1 MLVKF
6 ALSAARVSASARTRP
21 AALVS
26 VLLAAMLS
34 AAALAQSYPNDDAK
48 LYEAAK
54 KEGSLVWYESAPLEP
69 MKEVASEFEKKYP
82 GIKVEVLRIVGVQ
95 QYQRFMQEVQAKRH
109 FVDVLHISD
118 RPSMDTLIA
127 DGHVAEWKVPLHER
141 FPPVFRVKNHAYAN
155 YTTDNA
161 IVYNVNKVSA
171 EEVKILESSWKG
183 VLDPR
188 FKGRFAVSTMKC
200 GACYALIHMFLD
212 PKMKEEY
219 GLDFLKKVAAQ
230 KPVVYS
236 EVLVGLDR
244 VIAGEHDFTFW
255 TWEGIA
261 NTKWQQGAPIR
272 WVRPAPTPDFGNSWQ
287 AVSKYAPHPNA
298 ARLFQNWSM
307 SVEGAVVLQLKYG
320 STTTM
325 SGVPDQRKVAKEAWH
340 RPIKQRYNPDFKR
353 WDAEFHRDMEIW
365 AKMLREA
372 R

>member
-1 MLVKF
+1 MKYSLKQVI
-6 ALSAARVSASARTRP
+6 ALLAVISVAFIASAQT
-21 AALVS
+21 
-26 VLLAAMLS
+26 
-34 AAALAQSYPNDDAK
+34 YPTDEAK

-54 KEGSLVWYESAPLEP
+54 KEGTVVWYESGPIEP
-69 MKEVASEFEKKYP
+69 MKEVANEFEKKYP

-118 RPSMDTLIA
+118 RPSMIELI
-127 DGHVAEWKVPLHER
+127 DEGHVAEWKVSMHDR
-141 FPPVFRVKNHAYAN
+141 FSPAFRIKNHSYAN

-161 IVYNVNKVSA
+161 IIYNVNKLTA

-200 GACYALIHMFLD
+200 GACYASIHMFLD
-212 PKMKEEY
+212 PQMKDDYRVE
-219 GLDFLKKVAAQ
+219 FLKKLAAQ
-230 KPVVYS
+230 KPAVYS

-244 VIAGEHDFTFW
+244 VIAGEHDFTYW
-255 TWEGIA
+255 TWESIA
-261 NTKWQQGAPIR
+261 NTKWLQGAPIR
-272 WVRPAPTPDFGNSWQ
+272 WIRPTPTPDYGNSWQ

-307 SVEGAVVLQLKYG
+307 SAEGAMTLQQKYG
-320 STTTM
+320 TATTIN
-325 SGVPDQRKVAKEAWH
+325 GVPDKRKVTSEAWY
-340 RPIKQRYNPDFKR
+340 RPIQKRYEPDFKR
-353 WDAEFHRDMEIW
+353 WDADYHKDMDMW
-365 AKMLREA
+365 AKLLRDA